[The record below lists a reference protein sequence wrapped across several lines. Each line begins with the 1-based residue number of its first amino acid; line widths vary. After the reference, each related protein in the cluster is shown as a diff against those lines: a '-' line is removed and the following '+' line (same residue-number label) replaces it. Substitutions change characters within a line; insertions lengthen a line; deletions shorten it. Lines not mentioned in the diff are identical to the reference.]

1 LVSTLQYNLNRQIDR
16 ARLFEVGLTFVR
28 NDNGDLDQKQK
39 IAGLIYGSKLPKG
52 WVNDGD
58 VDFFDIKGDVERL
71 LGLSIGNQFVF
82 EKCDVP
88 ELHPGQAA
96 SISLNG
102 AVVGVVGAVHPG
114 IQKSLD
120 LRKPAYLFQIDVA
133 SIAQMQL
140 PAFTELS
147 RFPGTSRDIA
157 VMVDAALP
165 VSQLLASIQS
175 VTGEWLKD
183 VVIFDVYQGKGIEPG
198 SKSVAMGLT
207 WQHASRTLNEEEINQ
222 WMEAAIQVL
231 VHDYN
236 AILRG

>member
-1 LVSTLQYNLNRQIDR
+1 
-16 ARLFEVGLTFVR
+16 
-28 NDNGDLDQKQK
+28 
-39 IAGLIYGSKLPKG
+39 
-52 WVNDGD
+52 
-58 VDFFDIKGDVERL
+58 
-71 LGLSIGNQFVF
+71 
-82 EKCDVP
+82 
-88 ELHPGQAA
+88 
-96 SISLNG
+96 
-102 AVVGVVGAVHPG
+102 
-114 IQKSLD
+114 LD